1 MKTVKPTSG
10 LHPTVGNDPVNRA
23 IPVAADLRAA
33 QILEVFARQR
43 QFLLVKFEQERPTVR
58 AVYADLHVDV

>member
-10 LHPTVGNDPVNRA
+10 LHPTVGNDPMNRA
-23 IPVAADLRAA
+23 IPVSADLRAA

-43 QFLLVKFEQERPTVR
+43 QFLLVKFEQERASVS
-58 AVYADLHVDV
+58 AVYADHHVDV